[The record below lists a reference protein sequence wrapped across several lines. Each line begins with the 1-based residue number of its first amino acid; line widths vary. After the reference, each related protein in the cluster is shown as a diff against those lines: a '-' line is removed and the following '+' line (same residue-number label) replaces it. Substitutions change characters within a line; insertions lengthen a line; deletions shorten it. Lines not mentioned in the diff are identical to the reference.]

1 MVEVEEIL
9 SEEQSEETSPNTRA
23 IAAIQ
28 LTDNDDDDDD
38 DDAEDHGWQEL
49 MGEDIMMKVMI
60 YMCCSSK
67 EEPHYNVARLSL
79 LQLLSCIFFFF
90 KSFTLSYMAYGFL
103 RSFWS
108 FLFQVLETKPP
119 GTLPSDT
126 NPSIGPQDAVLIQL
140 VGRMAPTKEDRAGPI
155 FQDVHNW
162 FIVVGDGEVVPAV
175 ELAIRFMHPGQTC
188 AVWSHA
194 KYALGSGT
202 RKLVPHHSRRRRT
215 KRTKETTPSE
225 DEDENEDD
233 DAAVRTA
240 AASYMPPSSNVM
252 YEVTVVQKVRDT
264 SRLNPY
270 FTIQKAVTKK
280 KIANDIYQN
289 EWCRPRPRSSSSSNA
304 DADAA
309 AVITVEK
316 APDCTIAM
324 ARAIRLYTQAAKD
337 MDTLLEG
344 TYMKNVAP
352 EHPQKQEAEQ
362 LVRAALNNI
371 VVVYLRQQ
379 QYHAAKLAAVTV
391 LQRDPTNSKALLRA
405 TKAALYD
412 PASTYAEVKAA
423 LGAAEQ
429 QILHHN
435 TTTTTTIAEQQEL
448 VRLQVDLKKK
458 HKEYTQRTKQM
469 FHNKLSGQI
478 ETPSPAATAA
488 ATSITQE
495 NKTNDHRDNSE
506 ATVRQEEADAT
517 QTTKEDDDDSGDEE
531 ETTPS
536 FWDLWKEQVRTML
549 LQIFLPFVVVFV
561 YRKYVVDMAGLA
573 S

>member
-1 MVEVEEIL
+1 ML
-9 SEEQSEETSPNTRA
+9 
-23 IAAIQ
+23 
-28 LTDNDDDDDD
+28 D
-38 DDAEDHGWQEL
+38 
-49 MGEDIMMKVMI
+49 
-60 YMCCSSK
+60 
-67 EEPHYNVARLSL
+67 
-79 LQLLSCIFFFF
+79 
-90 KSFTLSYMAYGFL
+90 
-103 RSFWS
+103 
-108 FLFQVLETKPP
+108 TKPP

-126 NPSIGPQDAVLIQL
+126 TQSIVPQDAVLIQF

-202 RKLVPHHSRRRRT
+202 RKLVPPHHSRRRRT
-215 KRTKETTPSE
+215 KRTKENTPS
-225 DEDENEDD
+225 EDENEDD
-233 DAAVRTA
+233 ATVRT

-252 YEVTVVQKVRDT
+252 YEVTVIQKVRDT

-289 EWCRPRPRSSSSSNA
+289 EWCRPDRRSSSSSNA
-304 DADAA
+304 N
-309 AVITVEK
+309 ITAEK

-391 LQRDPTNSKALLRA
+391 LERDPTNSKALLRA

-435 TTTTTTIAEQQEL
+435 TTKTTTTIAEQQEL

-488 ATSITQE
+488 ALTTAHE

-506 ATVRQEEADAT
+506 TTVRQEEADAT
-517 QTTKEDDDDSGDEE
+517 QTTKAEDDDNGDEE

-561 YRKYVVDMAGLA
+561 YRKYVVDMVGLA